1 MSFEPREYSFPP
13 NQEEIYYNNLY
24 PSLPNSL
31 NKDALVFSQD
41 TIILSED
48 FSGSE
53 SLTNEPEVCKNN
65 GNNLEKWLKNINDVS
80 DHMTNAANDQY
91 KFYIWLFTLSF
102 ILNLFLYYFYHNFKF
117 KDYAY
122 LFIYFQEN

>member
-1 MSFEPREYSFPP
+1 MSFEPREYLFPP

-41 TIILSED
+41 TIISSED
-48 FSGSE
+48 FSASE

-65 GNNLEKWLKNINDVS
+65 GNNLEKWIKNINDVS

-91 KFYIWLFTLSF
+91 KFYI
-102 ILNLFLYYFYHNFKF
+102 
-117 KDYAY
+117 
-122 LFIYFQEN
+122 